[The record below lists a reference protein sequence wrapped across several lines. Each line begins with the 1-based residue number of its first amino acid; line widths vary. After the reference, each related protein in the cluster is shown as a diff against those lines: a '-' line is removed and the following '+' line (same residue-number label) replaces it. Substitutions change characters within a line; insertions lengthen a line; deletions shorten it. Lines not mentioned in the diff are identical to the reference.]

1 MCVTAREECARQ
13 DLMDKEQA
21 LARVTRK
28 KKKKKM
34 QPAFDLVS
42 RTVAAHHIIKGGR
55 LRQSLMMES
64 LRFNPKRTPGV
75 QPPLNMGNP
84 PPGEIF
90 SHFFDAAVFK
100 LLCENTNKNAAKN
113 LEKGKKFIWT
123 EITPDEMKKFI
134 GMLLYMAVLK
144 LPKISDFWRQQ
155 TIFHVSFPATAMSRD
170 RFMAILSNLNGPKK
184 NEENDKKK
192 GTEDYDHLH
201 RVRPLMEL
209 ICVNCKA
216 IYHPRQHL
224 AVDERMVGTKARL
237 SIKQYM
243 KAKPTKWGLKFFVL
257 ADING
262 YTIDFM
268 LYTGK
273 SKWASGKG
281 LSFDVVAGLVNK
293 DYLGS
298 GYAIYTDNFYTSPL
312 LFRHLRQQGFGA
324 CGTYRVGVP
333 TTQENA
339 LTKKSPRGSI
349 RWIRDRD
356 LLFVKWM
363 DVREVSLCS
372 TIHPVYS
379 GDTVERWSKTGDGP
393 QQKIS
398 FPRPTSV
405 TEYNKYMGGVDTRWP
420 TTVFQH
426 LLDIAVTNSFVIHKT
441 RCASLQEKPMT
452 RQRFQEELTA
462 HLLGVD
468 VKNGPQ
474 KTRGNQHLPIPTSSG
489 HTKSDRA
496 SMGRRRCKLCKKST
510 AWQCQECDVGLCLQ
524 PERNCYCG
532 CKWLINTDSRGD
544 TEIIELRE
552 R

>member
-1 MCVTAREECARQ
+1 QRASCSTKTPDVEGDEPGKISSGAGVRGRSHSPHHQRWKTEAEP
-13 DLMDKEQA
+13 DDG
-21 LARVTRK
+21 VP
-28 KKKKKM
+28 
-34 QPAFDLVS
+34 QPP
-42 RTVAAHHIIKGGR
+42 
-55 LRQSLMMES
+55 
-64 LRFNPKRTPGV
+64 RFNPKRTPGV

-90 SHFFDAAVFK
+90 SHFFDAAVFI

-123 EITPDEMKKFI
+123 EINPDEMKKFI

-144 LPKISDFWRQQ
+144 LPKINDFWRQQ
-155 TIFHVSFPATAMSRD
+155 TIFHVPFPATVMSRD
-170 RFMAILSNLNGPKK
+170 RFMAILSNLHLSDPEK

-201 RVRPLMEL
+201 RVRPLMEVP
-209 ICVNCKA
+209 CVNCKA

-224 AVDERMVGTKARL
+224 AVDERMVGTKVGL

-257 ADING
+257 ADMNG
-262 YTIDFM
+262 YSNDFM

-281 LSFDVVAGLVNK
+281 LSSDVVAGLVNK

-298 GYAIYTDNFYTSPL
+298 GYTIYTDNFYTSPL

-324 CGTYRVGVP
+324 CGTLIFFLYRQGRVGVP

-398 FPRPTSV
+398 VPRPTSA
-405 TEYNKYMGGVDTRWP
+405 TEYNKYMGGVDTSDQMIGTNTVHRKTRRWP
-420 TTVFQH
+420 IEYVLHEKTTGTSKKKLKDVINP
-426 LLDIAVTNSFVIHKT
+426 LLNMKKRSLSDVTTPTPHTPLPTTNVKAKSYVTTQNLLI
-441 RCASLQEKPMT
+441 KPN
-452 RQRFQEELTA
+452 LI
-462 HLLGVD
+462 
-468 VKNGPQ
+468 KQ
-474 KTRGNQHLPIPTSSG
+474 KGFF
-489 HTKSDRA
+489 K
-496 SMGRRRCKLCKKST
+496 
-510 AWQCQECDVGLCLQ
+510 
-524 PERNCYCG
+524 
-532 CKWLINTDSRGD
+532 
-544 TEIIELRE
+544 
-552 R
+552 

>member
-1 MCVTAREECARQ
+1 MTVSDSWLSVSERYSCSYCYKLLSDRWFEADAA
-13 DLMDKEQA
+13 KETSFYLSIYLSIRGHIQGRRGRSGGDA
-21 LARVTRK
+21 GGSGDGVRDRSRSPHHQRWKTEAEPDDGVP
-28 KKKKKM
+28 
-34 QPAFDLVS
+34 QPP
-42 RTVAAHHIIKGGR
+42 
-55 LRQSLMMES
+55 
-64 LRFNPKRTPGV
+64 RFNPKRTPGV

-113 LEKGKKFIWT
+113 LEKGTKFIWT

-155 TIFHVSFPATAMSRD
+155 TIFHVPFPATVMSRD
-170 RFMAILSNLNGPKK
+170 RFMAILSNLHLSDPEK

-257 ADING
+257 ADMNG
-262 YTIDFM
+262 HTIDFM

-293 DYLGS
+293 GYLGS
-298 GYAIYTDNFYTSPL
+298 GYKIYMDNFYTT
-312 LFRHLRQQGFGA
+312 

-398 FPRPTSV
+398 VPRPTSA
-405 TEYNKYMGGVDTRWP
+405 TEYNKYMGGVDTSDQMIGTNTVHRKTRRWP

-441 RCASLQEKPMT
+441 RCASLQENPMT

-474 KTRGNQHLPIPTSSG
+474 KTPGNKHLTVKYLNLQILST
-489 HTKSDRA
+489 
-496 SMGRRRCKLCKKST
+496 ST
-510 AWQCQECDVGLCLQ
+510 ALPTCVCTPVCLLALVFFNPQ
-524 PERNCYCG
+524 
-532 CKWLINTDSRGD
+532 S
-544 TEIIELRE
+544 
-552 R
+552 

>member
-1 MCVTAREECARQ
+1 MLEAPVMVLE
-13 DLMDKEQA
+13 
-21 LARVTRK
+21 
-28 KKKKKM
+28 
-34 QPAFDLVS
+34 
-42 RTVAAHHIIKGGR
+42 TVAAHHIIKGGR

-324 CGTYRVGVP
+324 CGTYRQGRVGVP

-398 FPRPTSV
+398 FPRPTS
-405 TEYNKYMGGVDTRWP
+405 
-420 TTVFQH
+420 
-426 LLDIAVTNSFVIHKT
+426 T

-524 PERNCYCG
+524 PERNCY
-532 CKWLINTDSRGD
+532 WQHHQDL
-544 TEIIELRE
+544 
-552 R
+552 

>member
-1 MCVTAREECARQ
+1 MNLEISLFNSDSCCNGISTGSAWNKYRYRGRMFILTEWKTETELDDGVP
-13 DLMDKEQA
+13 
-21 LARVTRK
+21 
-28 KKKKKM
+28 
-34 QPAFDLVS
+34 QPP
-42 RTVAAHHIIKGGR
+42 
-55 LRQSLMMES
+55 
-64 LRFNPKRTPGV
+64 RFNPKRTPGV

-113 LEKGKKFIWT
+113 LEKGTKFIWT
-123 EITPDEMKKFI
+123 EINPDEMKKFV

-144 LPKISDFWRQQ
+144 LPRISDFWRQQ
-155 TIFHVSFPATAMSRD
+155 KIFHVPFPATVMSRD
-170 RFMAILSNLNGPKK
+170 RFMAVLSNLHLSDPEQ
-184 NEENDKKK
+184 NEDNDKKK

-201 RVRPLMEL
+201 RFRPLMEI

-257 ADING
+257 ADMNG
-262 YTIDFM
+262 YTIDFI

-281 LSFDVVAGLVNK
+281 LSFDVVAGLVNN
-293 DYLGS
+293 LGS
-298 GYAIYTDNFYTSPL
+298 GYIIYTDNFYTSPL

-333 TTQENA
+333 TTQDNA

-405 TEYNKYMGGVDTRWP
+405 TEYNKYMGGVDTSDQMIGTNTVHRKTRRWP

-426 LLDIAVTNSFVIHKT
+426 LLDIAVTNSFVIHKS
-441 RCASLQEKPMT
+441 RC
-452 RQRFQEELTA
+452 RFQEELTA
-462 HLLGVD
+462 HLFGVD
-468 VKNGPQ
+468 LKTGPE
-474 KTRGNQHLPIPTSSG
+474 KTPGTKHLPVPTSSG
-489 HTKSDRA
+489 HSKSDTA

-510 AWQCQECDVGLCLQ
+510 AWQCQECGVGLCLQ
-524 PERNCYCG
+524 PERNCF
-532 CKWLINTDSRGD
+532 WQHHQDV
-544 TEIIELRE
+544 
-552 R
+552 